1 MTSVLR
7 NCSLM
12 DDSCNYRVLSYFE
25 LGVYIIILSVVESLR
40 TYVYDWGPT
49 LYLLACKISKPIIDD
64 FEFIK
69 TKCCFILLPLS
80 SPYLDSL
87 SIVDNFDAQNLNQDF
102 RRNGAKCVISID
114 RSVKTHYHSSQF
126 FFQIWLINKY
136 LIWKE

>member
-1 MTSVLR
+1 MLR

-69 TKCCFILLPLS
+69 KCCFILLPLS

-87 SIVDNFDAQNLNQDF
+87 SFVDNFDAQNLNQDF

-126 FFQIWLINKY
+126 FFQIWLTNKY